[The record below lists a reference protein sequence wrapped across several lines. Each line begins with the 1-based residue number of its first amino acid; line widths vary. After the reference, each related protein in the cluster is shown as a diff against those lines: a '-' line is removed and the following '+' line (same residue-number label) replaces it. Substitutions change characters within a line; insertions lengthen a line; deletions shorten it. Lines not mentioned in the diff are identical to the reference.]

1 MKFSEQWLREWV
13 DPQIDSAELVEQLTM
28 LGLEVDGVE
37 RCELHEQIV
46 VAAIDAVEPHPDAD
60 KLRVCSVDDGSGET
74 LQIVCGAPNAAAGMR
89 VPLARV
95 GAELPGGLKI
105 KRARLRGVASAGML
119 CSAAELGLSEDA
131 SGLMALPADAPL
143 GESMGAYLNLDDA
156 VIDIDLTANRG
167 DCFSIRGIAKEVAA
181 RNQLDVAEPQTPPV
195 AAEIDDALP
204 IELDPAA
211 GCARYCG
218 RVLRG
223 IDARA
228 ATPLWMA
235 ECLRRC
241 GLRSISAVVDVTNYV
256 MLELGQ
262 PMHAFDLA
270 ALDGGIRVRLAEPG
284 ERLEILDG
292 RELTLDDDVTVIA
305 DHRRAVAVGGI
316 MGGLHSGVTDDTGDV
331 FLESAV
337 FLPTAI
343 MGRPRRYN
351 AHTDSAHRYER
362 GVDPE
367 LQRRAIERATALL
380 QQIAGGRPGPV
391 VEAVLADKLP
401 RGDEIR
407 LRRARLD
414 RLLGVALP
422 DDEVEGVLRRL
433 GVALRGDGED
443 WIANPPSYRY
453 DLRIE
458 EDLIEELVRVHGY
471 DRIHRSNPSHPPQI
485 RALDETRVDA
495 DQLRRTLVERDYLEA
510 ITYSFVDPQIQ
521 RLVDPQVE
529 ALPLANPISA
539 ELSLMRTSLWPG
551 LLRALQR
558 NLNRQQRRV
567 RLFEHGLRYL
577 PRGGELLQEP
587 MLAGLASGPRLAEQW
602 GAGDGE
608 VDFYDVRADLD
619 ALLGM
624 AAAADVTLVAER
636 HPALHPGQSAS
647 LRAGGETV
655 GWIGRLHPRLQSELD
670 LDQSAILFEINAS
683 ILSQGKL
690 PIFKEISRFPS
701 IRRDIAIV
709 ADRDMPMQTLLA
721 CVEEAAP
728 DYLTAVV
735 PFDVYTGE
743 HVETGCKSVALGLI
757 LQELYRTLTES
768 EVEEAVARIV
778 VSLQT
783 QLGVTLRE

>member
-13 DPQIDSAELVEQLTM
+13 DPQIGSEELVEQLTM
-28 LGLEVDGVE
+28 LGLEVDGVA
-37 RCELHEQIV
+37 RAELHAQIV
-46 VAAIDAVEPHPDAD
+46 VAAVVAVEPHPDAD
-60 KLRVCSVDDGSGET
+60 KLRVCSVDDSSGET
-74 LQIVCGAPNAAAGMR
+74 LQIVCGAPNVAAGMR

-95 GAELPGGLKI
+95 GAELPGGMKI
-105 KRARLRGVASAGML
+105 KRAKLRGLASAGML

-131 SGLMALPADAPL
+131 GGLMALPADAPL
-143 GESMGAYLNLDDA
+143 GKSLSAYLDLDDA

-181 RNQLDVAEPQTPPV
+181 RNQLDVAEPETPVV
-195 AAEIDDALP
+195 AAEIDDVLP

-218 RVLRG
+218 RVIRG
-223 IDARA
+223 IDACA
-228 ATPLWMA
+228 ATPLWMV
-235 ECLRRC
+235 ERLRRC

-305 DHRRAVAVGGI
+305 DDSRAVAVGGI
-316 MGGLHSGVTDDTGDV
+316 MGGLHSGVTDATVDV

-380 QQIAGGRPGPV
+380 LEIAGGRPGPV
-391 VEAVLADKLP
+391 VEAVLEDELP
-401 RGDEIR
+401 RAGEIR

-433 GVALRGDGED
+433 GVALRGDGEG
-443 WIANPPSYRY
+443 WIARPPSYRY

-471 DRIHRSNPSHPPQI
+471 DRIRRSHPSHPPQI
-485 RALDETRVDA
+485 RPLDEDRVDA

-510 ITYSFVDPQIQ
+510 ITYSFVDPQLQ
-521 RLVDPQVE
+521 QLVDPQVE

-539 ELSLMRTSLWPG
+539 DLSLMRTSLWPG

-567 RLFEHGLRYL
+567 RLFECGLRYL
-577 PRGGELLQEP
+577 PRDGELLQEP
-587 MLAGLASGPRLAEQW
+587 MLAGLASGPRMAEQW
-602 GAGDGE
+602 GAADEE
-608 VDFYDVRADLD
+608 VDFHDLRADLD
-619 ALLGM
+619 ALLEL
-624 AAAADVTLVAER
+624 AAASDVALVAER

-655 GWIGRLHPRLQSELD
+655 GWIGRLHPRLQSALD
-670 LDQSAILFEINAS
+670 LDQSAVLFEIRAS
-683 ILSQGKL
+683 ILSQAKL

-743 HVETGCKSVALGLI
+743 RVETGCKSVALGLI

-768 EVEEAVARIV
+768 EVEEAVSRIV

>member
-235 ECLRRC
+235 ERLRRC

-521 RLVDPQVE
+521 RLVEPQVE

>member
-235 ECLRRC
+235 ERLRRC